1 MGTVLLDYTGQKDTK
16 KYSQKVLPRT
26 MDKSEKMSRRYS
38 SSDLYRESRHQPIE
52 TMCESEGLGSSGGFD
67 TEMTASE
74 VSCAPPRKK
83 SISLSNAGNSDAFG
97 VPIRVLS
104 LSRMPRMERKELKL
118 RLQMELE
125 QVRNLR
131 KKIDVKPVNSLA
143 LSSSRN
149 IRNSDEGQ
157 KRLFVENTQKSVG
170 LVAGQGK
177 KRGPPAHIDDTI
189 KKRGDAGRFE
199 SAKPVAP
206 PSSTSHAI
214 LMKQCDTLLKRVMTH
229 QFSWVFKEPVDVV
242 KLNIPDY
249 FTVIKQ
255 PMDLGTVQ
263 RKIDTG
269 AYLSPLDFVADVR
282 LTFSNAKTYN
292 PRGTDVHTMAD
303 TLSKYFEVRWKPIEK
318 KLSTTGSGPVCAK
331 SNVPEKE
338 EEYKPM
344 PFAKKRKTSSI
355 NHEVKTIP
363 EVKTLPA
370 KQTVSVEEKHNLSR
384 DLGSLQEI
392 PNHIIDFL
400 KKHSFRE
407 NENSE
412 EELEIDM
419 DVFGYETLVA
429 LRKLVDDHLREK
441 QRKPEKA
448 EPCEMEGLNDSGLS
462 NMLSTQPCKVNEP
475 VEEEIDIG
483 GNDPPVSSYPPIEIK
498 KDSAHRNSK
507 CSSSSS
513 SSSDSG
519 SSSSDSDSASSSG
532 SESDG
537 VKASSPVTKA
547 SEKVVSGEALHQKQT
562 DLNDPHDGSP
572 SISGLDQLEQNSH
585 RNPALAEANSSQDG
599 ESALSER
606 QVSPDKL
613 YRAALLRSRFAD
625 TILKA
630 REKTLGQGEKIDPE
644 KFRREKE
651 ELERLKKEEK
661 ARLLAEAKAA
671 EDARRQAE
679 IEAAAEAAAEAK
691 RKRELER
698 EAARQ
703 ALQKMEKTVEINE
716 NCRFLEDLEMLRS
729 APSADLLPSSV
740 DEKSP
745 DHSEDIFNFQGMSNP
760 LERLGLYM
768 KMDDDEEEECQP
780 DSGPCPVKDVEEGEI
795 D

>member
-26 MDKSEKMSRRYS
+26 MGKSEKMSRRYS

-52 TMCESEGLGSSGGFD
+52 TMCESEGLGSSGGFV

-83 SISLSNAGNSDAFG
+83 CISLSNAGNSDAFG

-104 LSRMPRMERKELKL
+104 LSKMPRMERKELKL

-125 QVRNLR
+125 QVRNLQ

-149 IRNSDEGQ
+149 IRNADEGQ
-157 KRLFVENTQKSVG
+157 KMLSVENTQK

-189 KKRGDAGRFE
+189 KKRGNAGRFE

-292 PRGTDVHTMAD
+292 PRGNDVHTMAD

-318 KLSTTGSGPVCAK
+318 RLSTTGSGPVCAK
-331 SNVPEKE
+331 SNVSEKE
-338 EEYKPM
+338 EECKPM
-344 PFAKKRKTSSI
+344 PFAKK
-355 NHEVKTIP
+355 
-363 EVKTLPA
+363 
-370 KQTVSVEEKHNLSR
+370 EKN
-384 DLGSLQEI
+384 I
-392 PNHIIDFL
+392 
-400 KKHSFRE
+400 
-407 NENSE
+407 
-412 EELEIDM
+412 
-419 DVFGYETLVA
+419 V
-429 LRKLVDDHLREK
+429 
-441 QRKPEKA
+441 
-448 EPCEMEGLNDSGLS
+448 LNDSGLS
-462 NMLSTQPCKVNEP
+462 NMLFTQPCKVNEP

-498 KDSAHRNSK
+498 KDTAHRNSK

-532 SESDG
+532 SESEG

-679 IEAAAEAAAEAK
+679 IDAAAEAAAEAK

-740 DEKSP
+740 DETSP
-745 DHSEDIFNFQGMSNP
+745 DHSEDIFNFHGMSNP

>member
-1 MGTVLLDYTGQKDTK
+1 
-16 KYSQKVLPRT
+16 
-26 MDKSEKMSRRYS
+26 
-38 SSDLYRESRHQPIE
+38 
-52 TMCESEGLGSSGGFD
+52 
-67 TEMTASE
+67 MTAPE

-83 SISLSNAGNSDAFG
+83 CISSLRNAGNSDVFG
-97 VPIRVLS
+97 VPIQVLS
-104 LSRMPRMERKELKL
+104 LSKMPRMERKELKL
-118 RLQMELE
+118 RLKMELE
-125 QVRNLR
+125 QVRNLQ

-143 LSSSRN
+143 LSSSRD

-157 KRLFVENTQKSVG
+157 NRLSVENTQKSVG

-177 KRGPPAHIDDTI
+177 KRGPPAHIDDII
-189 KKRGDAGRFE
+189 KERGNAGRFE

-206 PSSTSHAI
+206 PSSTSQAI

-292 PRGTDVHTMAD
+292 PRGNDVHTMAD

-331 SNVPEKE
+331 SNVPQKE
-338 EEYKPM
+338 EECKPM
-344 PFAKKRKTSSI
+344 PFAKKRKPSSI
-355 NHEVKTIP
+355 NHEVKTLP
-363 EVKTLPA
+363 VKR
-370 KQTVSVEEKHNLSR
+370 TVSAEEKHNLSR
-384 DLGSLQEI
+384 DLESMLEI
-392 PNHIIDFL
+392 PDHIIDFL

-407 NENSE
+407 NENCE

-429 LRKLVDDHLREK
+429 LRKLVDDHFREK
-441 QRKPEKA
+441 QRKPENA
-448 EPCEMEGLNDSGLS
+448 EPCGMEILNDSGLS
-462 NMLSTQPCKVNEP
+462 NLLSSQPCKVNDQ

-483 GNDPPVSSYPPIEIK
+483 GNDPPVSTCPPIEIK
-498 KDSAHRNSK
+498 KDTAHRNSK

-519 SSSSDSDSASSSG
+519 SSSSDSDSASE
-532 SESDG
+532 SEG

-547 SEKVVSGEALHQKQT
+547 SEKVVSAEAVYQKQT

-585 RNPALAEANSSQDG
+585 RNPALVEANNSQDG

-630 REKTLGQGEKIDPE
+630 REKALGQGEKIDPE

-651 ELERLKKEEK
+651 ELERLKKE
-661 ARLLAEAKAA
+661 
-671 EDARRQAE
+671 
-679 IEAAAEAAAEAK
+679 
-691 RKRELER
+691 
-698 EAARQ
+698 
-703 ALQKMEKTVEINE
+703 
-716 NCRFLEDLEMLRS
+716 
-729 APSADLLPSSV
+729 
-740 DEKSP
+740 
-745 DHSEDIFNFQGMSNP
+745 
-760 LERLGLYM
+760 
-768 KMDDDEEEECQP
+768 
-780 DSGPCPVKDVEEGEI
+780 
-795 D
+795 

>member
-16 KYSQKVLPRT
+16 RYSQKVLPRT

-83 SISLSNAGNSDAFG
+83 CISLSNAGNSDAFG

-104 LSRMPRMERKELKL
+104 LSKMPRMERKELKL

-125 QVRNLR
+125 QVRNLE

-157 KRLFVENTQKSVG
+157 KNTQKSVG

-189 KKRGDAGRFE
+189 KKRGNAGRFE
-199 SAKPVAP
+199 STKPDAP

-214 LMKQCDTLLKRVMTH
+214 LMKQCDTLLKRLMTH

-269 AYLSPLDFVADVR
+269 AYFSPLDFVADVR

-292 PRGTDVHTMAD
+292 PRGNDVHTMAD

-338 EEYKPM
+338 EKCKPM
-344 PFAKKRKTSSI
+344 PFEKKRKTSSI
-355 NHEVKTIP
+355 YEVKTIP

-370 KQTVSVEEKHNLSR
+370 KRTISVEEKHNLSR

-448 EPCEMEGLNDSGLS
+448 EPCEMEVLNDSGLS

-498 KDSAHRNSK
+498 KDTAHRNSK

-532 SESDG
+532 SESEG

-651 ELERLKKEEK
+651 ELERLKKE
-661 ARLLAEAKAA
+661 
-671 EDARRQAE
+671 
-679 IEAAAEAAAEAK
+679 
-691 RKRELER
+691 
-698 EAARQ
+698 
-703 ALQKMEKTVEINE
+703 
-716 NCRFLEDLEMLRS
+716 
-729 APSADLLPSSV
+729 
-740 DEKSP
+740 
-745 DHSEDIFNFQGMSNP
+745 
-760 LERLGLYM
+760 
-768 KMDDDEEEECQP
+768 
-780 DSGPCPVKDVEEGEI
+780 
-795 D
+795 

>member
-1 MGTVLLDYTGQKDTK
+1 MGTVLLEYSGQKDSK
-16 KYSQKVLPRT
+16 KYSQKVLPHT
-26 MDKSEKMSRRYS
+26 MDKMSRRYS

-52 TMCESEGLGSSGGFD
+52 TMCESEGLGSSVGFD

-74 VSCAPPRKK
+74 VSCAPHRKK
-83 SISLSNAGNSDAFG
+83 CISLSNTGSSDVFG
-97 VPIRVLS
+97 VPMQVLS
-104 LSRMPRMERKELKL
+104 ISRMPRMERKELKL
-118 RLQMELE
+118 RLKMELE
-125 QVRNLR
+125 QVRNLQ
-131 KKIDVKPVNSLA
+131 KKIDVKPVST
-143 LSSSRN
+143 SN

-157 KRLFVENTQKSVG
+157 KKLSLENIQKPAG
-170 LVAGQGK
+170 LVTGQGK
-177 KRGPPAHIDDTI
+177 KRGPPAHVDDSS
-189 KKRGDAGRFE
+189 KKRGNAGRFE

-214 LMKQCDTLLKRVMTH
+214 LMKQCDALLKRLIAH
-229 QFSWVFKEPVDVV
+229 QFSWVFLKPVDVV
-242 KLNIPDY
+242 ELNIPDY
-249 FTVIKQ
+249 FTVIKE

-263 RKIDTG
+263 KKIDTG
-269 AYLSPLDFVADVR
+269 AYSSPLGFVADVR
-282 LTFSNAKTYN
+282 LTFSNAKAYN
-292 PRGTDVHTMAD
+292 PRGNDVHTMAD

-318 KLSTTGSGPVCAK
+318 KLSTNGSGPVCAK
-331 SNVPEKE
+331 SNVAEKE
-338 EEYKPM
+338 EGCKPM
-344 PFAKKRKTSSI
+344 PLAKKRKTSSI
-355 NHEVKTIP
+355 NHD
-363 EVKTLPA
+363 VKTLPA
-370 KQTVSVEEKHNLSR
+370 KQTMSDEEKYKLSKDIEFLQ
-384 DLGSLQEI
+384 DL
-392 PNHIIDFL
+392 PDDIIDFL
-400 KKHSFRE
+400 RKSTCPE

-412 EELEIDM
+412 EELELD
-419 DVFGYETLVA
+419 FHLLGYDTLLG
-429 LRKLVDDHLREK
+429 LRKLVDYHLRQK
-441 QRKPEKA
+441 QMKPEKA
-448 EPCEMEGLNDSGLS
+448 EPCEMEILNDSGLS
-462 NMLSTQPCKVNEP
+462 NLLSTQPCKVNDP

-483 GNDPPVSSYPPIEIK
+483 GNDLPVSTYPPVEIK
-498 KDSAHRNSK
+498 KDTAHRNSK

-532 SESDG
+532 SESEG
-537 VKASSPVTKA
+537 VKASSPVIKA
-547 SEKVVSGEALHQKQT
+547 SENVVSREALHQKQT

-585 RNPALAEANSSQDG
+585 RNPALVEANSSQDG

-644 KFRREKE
+644 KFRREE

-679 IEAAAEAAAEAK
+679 MQAAAEAAAEAK

-729 APSADLLPSSV
+729 GPSAELLPSSV
-740 DEKSP
+740 DETSP
-745 DHSEDIFNFQGMSNP
+745 DHSEDIMGSFNFQGMTNP

-768 KMDDDEEEECQP
+768 KMDDDEEEDCQP
-780 DSGPCPVKDVEEGEI
+780 DSVPCPVKDVEDVEEGEI